1 MLAETTERM
10 RPMAA
15 HGLLLHPKKER
26 KEKMAVEDTKVIDGK
41 LEKAKIEK
49 KQAKKKERKKKKSQ
63 FWADFKK
70 FIARGNVV
78 DMAIGV
84 AVASAFTAIVKAFTN
99 GFVSP
104 ILALLGKEGTM
115 ENMKW
120 VLRQATYSD
129 AEKTQVLTP
138 EVAILWGS
146 FLQAIFDFLIIAF
159 TFFLILRI
167 YTSLKKRADKI
178 ASDIKKITD
187 EEAEKERLA
196 AEEKA
201 KIEAKAKEEADKAK
215 AEADAKALAEKQK
228 IEAEFYANVS
238 EQNEL
243 LKKIKEL
250 LEAQK

>member
-1 MLAETTERM
+1 
-10 RPMAA
+10 MA
-15 HGLLLHPKKER
+15 
-26 KEKMAVEDTKVIDGK
+26 EDTKVTEEK
-41 LEKAKIEK
+41 LKDAKKEKNE
-49 KQAKKKERKKKKSQ
+49 AKKKEKKKKKKQ

-70 FIARGNVV
+70 FISRGNIV

-104 ILALLGKEGTM
+104 ILALLGNNAELS
-115 ENMKW
+115 EMKW
-120 VLRQATYSD
+120 IIRP
-129 AEKTQVLTP
+129 EKLDETGAVTSA

-159 TFFLILRI
+159 TFFVILRI
-167 YTSLKKRADKI
+167 FTAFKARAEKISAEIKKR
-178 ASDIKKITD
+178 TD
-187 EEAEKERLA
+187 AEAEKERLA
-196 AEEKA
+196 AEAKA
-201 KIEAKAKEEADKAK
+201 KADAKAKEEADKAR
-215 AEADAKALAEKQK
+215 AEADAKKQRA
-228 IEAEFYANVS
+228 EAEFYANVS